1 MNTSF
6 VHETIVDGQTIAPI
20 IAELEAAIGA
30 HPRDHVI
37 IALIS
42 MAVIVTYPEISPE
55 NLQRAV
61 GDVSRHI
68 CLVLDAPVDANID
81 AKLLMN

>member
-6 VHETIVDGQTIAPI
+6 VHETIVDAQAIAPI
-20 IAELEAAIGA
+20 IAELEAAIGNY
-30 HPRDHVI
+30 PRDHVI

-61 GDVSRHI
+61 RDVSRHI
-68 CLVLDAPVDANID
+68 CLVLDAPADENLD
-81 AKLLMN
+81 SKLLMN